1 MYFSK
6 VRFFEGRSLVD
17 PFMATTNTWEVFLRC
32 VPQPFTKLAKNS
44 KARVAGASRHYSTS
58 DRGDVTGGLSEKQGV
73 GFKFLLFS
81 PRKLGKISNLTD
93 IFPILCLLMVSAA
106 KFHQFGARKDRLPD
120 KF

>member
-1 MYFSK
+1 
-6 VRFFEGRSLVD
+6 
-17 PFMATTNTWEVFLRC
+17 MATTNTWEVFLRC

-81 PRKLGKISNLTD
+81 PRKLGKIFNLTD
-93 IFPILCLLMVSAA
+93 IFPISVFVDGVGCQIPPVWCKKGQAA
-106 KFHQFGARKDRLPD
+106 RQILTLNASVKHQI
-120 KF
+120 